1 MAVPTDPAPS
11 RRVATSRTK
20 RSPGAPT
27 VTRDEPQPTATG
39 TSPGNIDG
47 LAIAITVFSTMKWW
61 GRPWLKGIFLLPKLL
76 PHRSI
81 TLKALSFI
89 HFARWSVVTELADPA
104 DPSRKRKL
112 NHPHLY
118 FESNF
123 NGGWEEY
130 IDAFS
135 HVLTDKMTQLW
146 GSSYGFPGPQPTVP
160 FKDYIKHSE
169 VRLEASHF
177 YSAYP
182 ESTVSQISQSLQ
194 LDEHLER
201 LKATAEYLS
210 PEEFARAF
218 KELTAEAQRCF

>member
-1 MAVPTDPAPS
+1 MSAPTKKAPASRSKPTDGAAP
-11 RRVATSRTK
+11 
-20 RSPGAPT
+20 
-27 VTRDEPQPTATG
+27 EPQPTATG
-39 TSPGNIDG
+39 TSPRNIDG

-61 GRPWLKGIFLLPKLL
+61 GGPWLKRFVFLMPKLL
-76 PHRSI
+76 PHRSA
-81 TLKALSFI
+81 TLKQLSFI
-89 HFARWSVVTELADPA
+89 HFARWSVVTELADPQ
-104 DPSRKRKL
+104 DPSKKRKL
-112 NHPHLY
+112 NYAHLY

-160 FKDYIKHSE
+160 FKDYIKRSE

-182 ESTVSQISQSLQ
+182 DATVTMISQSLKLDDQ
-194 LDEHLER
+194 LQG
-201 LKATAEYLS
+201 LKAIAEDLS
-210 PEEFARAF
+210 PEEFAKAF
-218 KELTAEAQRCF
+218 KAAVKEGQRCF

>member
-1 MAVPTDPAPS
+1 MTAPPKQASGRRTPPRRSDDHDPF
-11 RRVATSRTK
+11 
-20 RSPGAPT
+20 
-27 VTRDEPQPTATG
+27 QTATG

-47 LAIAITVFSTMKWW
+47 LAIAITVFSTVKRW
-61 GRPWLKGIFLLPKLL
+61 GDAKLRLVFLVPKLL

-81 TLKALSFI
+81 TLVDLSFI
-89 HFARWSVVTELADPA
+89 HFARWSVVDRLADNGQPGGG
-104 DPSRKRKL
+104 RKL

-135 HVLTDKMTQLW
+135 HVLTDKMRQLW
-146 GSSYGFPGPQPTVP
+146 GTSYGFPGPQPTEP

-169 VRLEASHF
+169 RRLEASHF

-182 ESTVSQISQSLQ
+182 DATVTMIKQALALDDQ
-194 LDEHLER
+194 LSG
-201 LKATAEYLS
+201 LKAIADDLT
-210 PEEFARAF
+210 PEEFAEAF
-218 KELTAEAQRCF
+218 AGAVKEGQRCF

>member
-1 MAVPTDPAPS
+1 MT
-11 RRVATSRTK
+11 
-20 RSPGAPT
+20 APT
-27 VTRDEPQPTATG
+27 KKPRAAGGRTPEPVAPRSTATG

-61 GRPWLKGIFLLPKLL
+61 GGVWLKGIFLLPKLL
-76 PHRSI
+76 PYRST
-81 TLKALSFI
+81 TLKELSFI
-89 HFARWSVVTELADPA
+89 HFARWTVVTELADPQA
-104 DPSRKRKL
+104 PEKKRKL
-112 NHPHLY
+112 SHAHLY

-135 HVLTDKMTQLW
+135 HVLTDKMVQLW

-169 VRLEASHF
+169 QRLEASHF

-182 ESTVSQISQSLQ
+182 ESTVTMISQSLELDAQ
-194 LDEHLER
+194 LEK
-201 LKATAEYLS
+201 LKASAASLS
-210 PEEFARAF
+210 PDEFAEAF
-218 KELTAEAQRCF
+218 KAAVKEGQRCF

>member
-1 MAVPTDPAPS
+1 MTAPPKQSPKRPKASAPS
-11 RRVATSRTK
+11 DDLDAF
-20 RSPGAPT
+20 
-27 VTRDEPQPTATG
+27 QTATG

-47 LAIAITVFSTMKWW
+47 LAIAITVFSTLKRW
-61 GRPWLKGIFLLPKLL
+61 GDAKLRLVFLMPKLL

-81 TLKALSFI
+81 TLVQLSFI
-89 HFARWSVVTELADPA
+89 HFARWSVVRELADNGQPGGG
-104 DPSRKRKL
+104 RKL

-146 GSSYGFPGPQPTVP
+146 GTSYGFPGPQPTEP
-160 FKDYIKHSE
+160 FKNYIKHSE
-169 VRLEASHF
+169 RRLEASHF

-182 ESTVSQISQSLQ
+182 DATVTMVKQALTLDDQ
-194 LDEHLER
+194 LDG
-201 LKATAEYLS
+201 LKAIAGDLS
-210 PEEFARAF
+210 PEEFAAAF
-218 KELTAEAQRCF
+218 AEAVKKGQRCF